1 MSEVIMNND
10 PNADNSTSQAAE
22 VLRFL
27 KAGGRVTSMEAFTL
41 WGITRLAA
49 RVHEL
54 RNRGEPIESTSIPVR
69 NRNGRTVRVD
79 VYWYGRA
86 E

>member
-1 MSEVIMNND
+1 MNID

-22 VLRFL
+22 VLRYL

-49 RVHEL
+49 RVFEL
-54 RNRGEPIESTSIPVR
+54 RGRGEPIRSDSIPVQ
-69 NRNGRTVRVD
+69 NRNGRTVKVD
-79 VYWYGRA
+79 VYWYDGRA

>member
-1 MSEVIMNND
+1 MNID
-10 PNADNSTSQAAE
+10 PNADNSKSQAAE
-22 VLRFL
+22 VLRYL
-27 KAGGRVTSMEAFTL
+27 KSGGRITSMEAFTR

-54 RNRGEPIESTSIPVR
+54 RKRGEPIESDSIPVR
-69 NRNGRTVRVD
+69 NRNGRMVKVD
-79 VYWYGRA
+79 IYWYGRA

>member
-1 MSEVIMNND
+1 MNID

-27 KAGGRVTSMEAFTL
+27 KAGGRITSMEAFTL

-69 NRNGRTVRVD
+69 NRNGRMVKVD
-79 VYWYGRA
+79 VYWYGRC

>member
-1 MSEVIMNND
+1 MNND

-27 KAGGRVTSMEAFTL
+27 KAGGRITTMEAFTR

-49 RVHEL
+49 RVYEL
-54 RNRGEPIESTSIPVR
+54 RQRGEPIRSDSLPVR
-69 NRNGRTVRVD
+69 NQNGRMVTVD
-79 VYWYGRA
+79 VYWYDGRA

>member
-1 MSEVIMNND
+1 MNID
-10 PNADNSTSQAAE
+10 PNSDNSTSQAAV
-22 VLRFL
+22 VLRYL
-27 KAGGRVTSMEAFTL
+27 KAGGRITSMEAFTL

-54 RNRGEPIESTSIPVR
+54 RNRGEPIEDLDIPVR
-69 NRNGRTVRVD
+69 NRNGRMVKVH

>member
-1 MSEVIMNND
+1 MNID
-10 PNADNSTSQAAE
+10 PNPDNSKSQAAE

-27 KAGGRVTSMEAFTL
+27 KSGGRLTSLDAINL

-54 RNRGEPIESTSIPVR
+54 RQRGEPIESIKIPVR
-69 NRNGRTVRVD
+69 NRNGRMVRVE
-79 VYWYGRA
+79 VYWFGRA
-86 E
+86 A

>member
-1 MSEVIMNND
+1 MNND
-10 PNADNSTSQAAE
+10 PNSDNSASQAAE

-27 KAGGRVTSMEAFTL
+27 KAGGRITSMEAFTR

-49 RVHEL
+49 RVFEL
-54 RNRGEPIESTSIPVR
+54 RGKGEPIRSDSIPVR
-69 NRNGRTVRVD
+69 NRNGRMVKCD
-79 VYWYGRA
+79 VYWYDGRA